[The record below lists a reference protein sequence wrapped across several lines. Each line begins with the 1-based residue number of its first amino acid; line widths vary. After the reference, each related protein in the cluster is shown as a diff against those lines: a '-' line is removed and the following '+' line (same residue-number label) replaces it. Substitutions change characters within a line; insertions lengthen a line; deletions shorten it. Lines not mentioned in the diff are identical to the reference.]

1 MGPPL
6 VYDSHVSLEK
16 YFFFVAPVIDA
27 IIPTRT
33 YVGKRTCAHPFST
46 WHAIVSQLSSLSTR
60 YTTGGAN
67 HAPMQR
73 RIQADSMFPRRYSF
87 VEKANLVAIVRTRMT
102 EDRVSFSQAV
112 DSVGVP
118 LSTLYVA
125 SRSSLNPKH
134 SSARSSRPTKFHS

>member
-60 YTTGGAN
+60 RYTTRVEQITLLCRGGFRLI
-67 HAPMQR
+67 PC
-73 RIQADSMFPRRYSF
+73 
-87 VEKANLVAIVRTRMT
+87 
-102 EDRVSFSQAV
+102 
-112 DSVGVP
+112 SVVGIP
-118 LSTLYVA
+118 LS
-125 SRSSLNPKH
+125 RKPIWSLL
-134 SSARSSRPTKFHS
+134 SGQG